1 MQEWLTNT
9 LGKLNELFAEKPI
22 VFVDIGA
29 SGTPPAAWRAL
40 AAISSYIG
48 FDPDQ
53 RALREDNSYGFL
65 RFIMVNKAVTDVE
78 SQEVEFYLTASPY
91 CSSTLK
97 PNLETLAHYEFTD
110 RFRVEKSTQV
120 SAVRLDTALRS
131 VGLDYIDWL
140 KLDSQ
145 GKDLDIYRSL
155 NASTSSHI
163 LVLDIEP
170 GIMDFYKGE
179 NTFAPA
185 HVYLLE
191 SGFWLSKVHLQQYAR
206 ISKSTREILAS
217 RNIPLQKLPGSPTA
231 VEATYYRT
239 IEHLLS
245 VEADLRDSACLWVFS
260 MLSGTYGFAL
270 DIAVHIIGRGLNDSI
285 GGLLLQETLAEI
297 ERYAQTQRKTRL
309 QLLYAQMQ
317 RKTRLQLLSSIAK
330 AGLPQALHPYARKV
344 LALLSRQ

>member
-9 LGKLNELFAEKPI
+9 LGKFNELFADKPI

-29 SGTPPAAWRAL
+29 SGAPPADWRAL
-40 AAISSYIG
+40 AVISSYIG

-53 RALREDNSYGFL
+53 RALREDNSYGFR
-65 RFIMVNKAVTDVE
+65 RFIMVNKAVADVE
-78 SQEVEFYLTASPY
+78 DQEVEFYLTASPH

-97 PNLETLAHYEFTD
+97 PNVETLAQYEFTD
-110 RFRVEKSTQV
+110 RFHVEKRTQV

-155 NASTSSHI
+155 NAVTSSHI

-170 GIMDFYKGE
+170 GIMDFYEGE

-185 HVYLLE
+185 HIYLLE
-191 SGFWLSKVHLQQYAR
+191 SGFWLAKVHLQQYSR
-206 ISKSTREILAS
+206 ISKSTREMLTS
-217 RNIPLQKLPGSPTA
+217 RHIPLQKLPGSPTA
-231 VEATYYRT
+231 VEATYCRT
-239 IEHLLS
+239 IDHLLS
-245 VEADLRDSACLWVFS
+245 VEAHLRDYACLWVFS

-285 GGLLLQETLAEI
+285 GELLLQETLGEI
-297 ERYAQTQRKTRL
+297 ERYAQRKT
-309 QLLYAQMQ
+309 
-317 RKTRLQLLSSIAK
+317 LSSIAK
-330 AGLPQALHPYARKV
+330 AVLPQALHPYGRKV
-344 LALLSRQ
+344 WAALRGQ